1 MTECMCTAAAVEA
14 VVAKCSGGV
23 RVAELC
29 AIGDRCVE
37 ERVGFLF
44 KTDPSIEKGFA
55 QPTTVSLNNVCYNCS
70 PDADDELE
78 VAAVGAAHEH
88 RHECTD
94 VLIACVSNHSVFSS
108 RRFLS
113 TVLM

>member
-1 MTECMCTAAAVEA
+1 MNACAAAAVEA

-78 VAAVGAAHEH
+78 VAAVGAEH
-88 RHECTD
+88 RARLCSS
-94 VLIACVSNHSVFSS
+94 LVSPITLTLSS
-108 RRFLS
+108 HLGDSCRLC
-113 TVLM
+113 